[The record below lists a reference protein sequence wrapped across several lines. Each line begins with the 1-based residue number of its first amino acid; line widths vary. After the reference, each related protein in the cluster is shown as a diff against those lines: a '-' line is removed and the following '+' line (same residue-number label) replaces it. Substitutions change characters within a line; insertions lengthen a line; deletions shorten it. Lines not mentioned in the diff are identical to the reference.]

1 MSHPYQRLFRT
12 PSLKQAY
19 LSVLLSAIPLGTIT
33 LALILSV
40 ESWTG
45 SLPLAGSITA
55 LFTLG
60 NAIGLTVQGIL
71 IDRLGDRIVVL
82 TAGLISGLTL
92 GLVAIFGD
100 SLTYN
105 LLGVTVLIS
114 GVSVPAITTAVR
126 RSLPLL
132 TEDPAIRSA
141 GYAALSVV
149 FRLAFAIGP
158 LLVSLAV
165 SGDWPRHHRVAG
177 GGGHDRERCGNLR
190 LRRPSPAPSPD
201 GTQRSSTRYQ
211 HAAAAAG
218 AVRGGRV
225 HRRGNRHDDGR
236 GPRCDSSRRAR
247 GRRRRRVRGQHGG

>member
-1 MSHPYQRLFRT
+1 M
-12 PSLKQAY
+12 
-19 LSVLLSAIPLGTIT
+19 LLSAIPLGTIT

-165 SGDWPRHHRVAG
+165 LATGRATTALLVAAVMIV
-177 GGGHDRERCGNLR
+177 
-190 LRRPSPAPSPD
+190 S
-201 GTQRSSTRYQ
+201 
-211 HAAAAAG
+211 AAAIFAFAVPAQRPARTGPRAAQPGISTLRPLLALYGVAACTG
-218 AVRGGRV
+218 A
-225 HRRGNRHDDGR
+225 GNRHDDGR